1 MIPKIIH
8 YCWFGG
14 KDKPSSFEYCLAT
27 WRKYLPDYEIKEWNE
42 TNFNISESIEFVKEA
57 YNQKKWA
64 FVSDYVRIYALLN
77 DGGIYMDTDV
87 EVKNNLDEFLND
99 DFFIG
104 LEKEGFVSTALMGSI
119 KNHPFLYQ
127 IIDYYKN
134 NKFEIKTNNKII
146 SSILISKYAFD
157 TCLNQKQVLRENIH
171 IYPTT
176 FFTLDLDKNF
186 ATHHFTNTWQESKE
200 ENKYKNS
207 LHILYYLD
215 ELNKIPYAKRELN
228 NMINNQKIIDD
239 NYLLDLIPLKNIL
252 SYLKKKLIN
261 KFFKF

>member
-77 DGGIYMDTDV
+77 NGGIYMDTDV
-87 EVKNNLDEFLND
+87 EVKNNLDEFLIHN
-99 DFFIG
+99 FFIG
-104 LEKEGFVSTALMGSI
+104 LEKEGFVSTALIGSI
-119 KNHPFLYQ
+119 KNHSILLDMINYYQ
-127 IIDYYKN
+127 N
-134 NKFEIKTNNKII
+134 QSFEIKTSNQIL
-146 SSILISKYAFD
+146 SSILTSKYAFD
-157 TCLNQKQVLRENIH
+157 NKNNNTQEIYNNIYIYSNTYFSIDIPKNYATPWNFINRES
-171 IYPTT
+171 
-176 FFTLDLDKNF
+176 
-186 ATHHFTNTWQESKE
+186 A
-200 ENKYKNS
+200 YKNS
-207 LHILYYLD
+207 LHVLYYLD